1 MLSASWVLGSFL
13 DWLALFAMLLCWV
26 GYTVYSRRKGRETP
40 CLASVLAL
48 YRRDWMLRLLKRDN
62 RIADASLLTNL
73 RAGVSFFA
81 STSILVIAGLIAG
94 IAASEEA
101 VGILST
107 FPFVSTTTREL
118 WEFKVLVMVIIFVY
132 SFFEFTW
139 SHRLYNFASVI
150 MGSAPLCED
159 IDGRPVEQQVF
170 ATRAGQIMTEAAY
183 HFNLG
188 LRAYYF
194 AMASMAWFINPWLL
208 ILTSMLVVVIL
219 YCREFHSKVLKVL
232 ASSEKQI
239 NI

>member
-1 MLSASWVLGSFL
+1 MLRVIGTLGSWL
-13 DWLALFAMLLCWV
+13 DWLALFSMLLSWV
-26 GYTVYSRRKGRETP
+26 GYTLYARKKSQETA

-48 YRRDWMLRLLKRDN
+48 YRRDWMLGLLRREN
-62 RIADASLLTNL
+62 RVADASLLTNL
-73 RAGVSFFA
+73 RTGVSFFA

-107 FPFVSTTTREL
+107 FPFVTTTTREL
-118 WEFKVLVMVIIFVY
+118 WEFKVMVMVIIFVY

-139 SHRLYNFASVI
+139 SHRLYNFASVL
-150 MGSAPLCED
+150 MGSAPLAQD
-159 IDGRPVEQQVF
+159 IAGRPVQQQVF
-170 ATRAGQIMTEAAY
+170 ATKAGQIMTEAAY

-194 AMASMAWFINPWLL
+194 AMATMAWFINPWLL
-208 ILTSMLVVVIL
+208 ILMSILVVVIL
-219 YCREFHSKVLKVL
+219 YCREFHSRVLEIL
-232 ASSEKQI
+232 AVSDKQT